1 MQYNFFCQNETH
13 TIKTNKQGTFTDI
26 KAFASN
32 RKKKPVAMEQVH
44 GNSFVF
50 LTENPTH
57 AKLPNVD
64 GVLSNNSQL
73 LLTVRTADCLPILLY
88 HPSGIV
94 GAIHAGRKSTQ
105 QEILKNVLT
114 FLKKEHT
121 LTNEITL
128 WFGPAIC
135 ESCYQID
142 RKTDTHYNLIAENM
156 AQAYTVFQPEDVQI
170 IVNGDCTQCLSNEYH
185 SYRVEQKQV
194 QMNYFGI
201 SLK

>member
-13 TIKTNKQGTFTDI
+13 TIKTNKQGSFSDI
-26 KAFASN
+26 KEFASN
-32 RKKKPVAMEQVH
+32 RKKKPVVMEQVH

-50 LTENPTH
+50 LTENPTQ

-73 LLTVRTADCLPILLY
+73 LLIVRTADCLPILLY

-121 LTNEITL
+121 IINEITL

-135 ESCYQID
+135 ETCYQID

-156 AQAYTVFQPEDVQI
+156 AQAYTVFPPEDIQI
-170 IVNGDCTQCLSNEYH
+170 IVNGDCTKCLSNEYH